1 MKPLEVAVGI
11 KRRENTEMLVECEGR
26 PLKRSCDE
34 EGKNNVFFCENF
46 FEETVVAAR
55 QHC

>member
-46 FEETVVAAR
+46 FEEMVVAAR